1 MERFPAGNEEM
12 YGCTEKTIC
21 LKIHAVPLQKSVYL
35 YVIYWFFFCLFF
47 CTQYEDPMSYIEVTN
62 EELFS
67 KTL

>member
-35 YVIYWFFFCLFF
+35 YVIYCFFLFVCF
-47 CTQYEDPMSYIEVTN
+47 FAHSMKIQCHT
-62 EELFS
+62 
-67 KTL
+67 